1 MSPKPAAIRIPDL
14 HRSAFWIY
22 GITATVMKD
31 PFGVVLRH
39 AAGAGW
45 ADPAVQQETLRAL
58 VVLIL
63 MARQFLAAGMYFDRV
78 YLAPESAE
86 RFPLRNY
93 PFDFLFGLTELLFA
107 VANSMIVGIPNLFF
121 DVLCALNL
129 LWETVWLFASKV
141 GGYSTLRLIAPGAQ
155 VTAGIVVL
163 SGVTRLVAGESAA
176 MAAVLLLCLAHIVW
190 MIWRYNRTEAEAV
203 FKTT

>member
-1 MSPKPAAIRIPDL
+1 MSPKPAVLRIPDL

-39 AAGAGW
+39 ASVAGW
-45 ADPAVQQETLRAL
+45 DDPAVQQEALRTLA
-58 VVLIL
+58 VLIL
-63 MARQFLAAGMYFDRV
+63 MARQFLAAGIYFDRV

-107 VANSMIVGIPNLFF
+107 VANSMIVAMPNLFF
-121 DVLCALNL
+121 DVLAALHL
-129 LWETVWLFASKV
+129 LSETAWLLASKAAH
-141 GGYSTLRLIAPGAQ
+141 YSTLRMIAPGAQ
-155 VTAGIVVL
+155 ITAGIFVL
-163 SGVTRLVAGESAA
+163 SAVARLVAGER
-176 MAAVLLLCLAHIVW
+176 AAVAILLVLCFAHIGW
-190 MIWRYNRTEAEAV
+190 MIWHYNRMEAQAV
-203 FKTT
+203 LKTT

>member
-1 MSPKPAAIRIPDL
+1 MSPKTAAARIPDL

-39 AAGAGW
+39 AAIAGW
-45 ADPAVQQETLRAL
+45 GDPAVQQEALRGL

-86 RFPLRNY
+86 RFPRRNY

-107 VANSMIVGIPNLFF
+107 VANSMIVAVPNLFF

-129 LWETVWLFASKV
+129 LWETAWLVTSKI
-141 GGYSTLRLIAPGAQ
+141 GGYSTLRTIAPGAE
-155 VTAGIVVL
+155 VTAGIFVL
-163 SGVTRLVAGESAA
+163 AAVTRLVAGENAA
-176 MAAVLLLCLAHIVW
+176 MAILLALCFAHIGW
-190 MIWRYNRTEAEAV
+190 MIWHYNRTEAEAV

>member
-1 MSPKPAAIRIPDL
+1 MIAKTAARIPDL

-39 AAGAGW
+39 ASTAGW
-45 ADPAVQQETLRAL
+45 GDAAVQEECLRAL

-86 RFPLRNY
+86 QFPLRNY
-93 PFDFLFGLTELLFA
+93 PFDFLFGLTELLTA
-107 VANSMIVGIPNLFF
+107 VANSMIVAVPNLFF

-129 LWETVWLFASKV
+129 LWETVWLAASKAA
-141 GGYSTLRLIAPGAQ
+141 GYSTLRMIFPGAQ
-155 VTAGIVVL
+155 VTAGIFAI
-163 SGVTRLVAGESAA
+163 SAAARLLAGETAA
-176 MAAVLLLCLAHIVW
+176 MAVLFMLCSTHIGW
-190 MIWRYNRTEAEAV
+190 MISHYNRTQAESL
-203 FKTT
+203 FKTA

>member
-1 MSPKPAAIRIPDL
+1 MSPKPAALRIPDL

-39 AAGAGW
+39 ASIAGW
-45 ADPAVQQETLRAL
+45 DDPSVQQEALRTLAVL
-58 VVLIL
+58 VL
-63 MARQFLAAGMYFDRV
+63 MARQFLAAGIYFDRV

-107 VANSMIVGIPNLFF
+107 VANSVIVAVPNLFF
-121 DVLCALNL
+121 DVLAALNL
-129 LWETVWLFASKV
+129 LSETAWLVASKAAN
-141 GGYSTLRLIAPGAQ
+141 YSTLRMIAPGAQ
-155 VTAGIVVL
+155 ITAGIFVISAVA
-163 SGVTRLVAGESAA
+163 RLVAGESAGVSVMLA
-176 MAAVLLLCLAHIVW
+176 LCFLHIGW
-190 MIWRYNRTEAEAV
+190 MIWRYNRTEAETV
-203 FKTT
+203 FKRT